1 MMIRD
6 DDTGW
11 DDDGMPD
18 AIPIMVYRGSRTAVG
33 TKSQY
38 KQYSGGQGVQSLTK
52 VVTLLLPMEY
62 AFLSGLFFVWQ
73 PQPIYESGIVSAK
86 FIFFV

>member
-18 AIPIMVYRGSRTAVG
+18 AIPIMVYRGSIPVE
-33 TKSQY
+33 
-38 KQYSGGQGVQSLTK
+38 
-52 VVTLLLPMEY
+52 LL
-62 AFLSGLFFVWQ
+62 
-73 PQPIYESGIVSAK
+73 
-86 FIFFV
+86 